1 MYICTYVHILK
12 CRRWRCPN
20 FLNTY
25 SMTVGETESP
35 QAEFGL
41 NRIMYVCMYSE
52 RSGGEGFEGRGMAER
67 EAVQEAASEDQARTR
82 GLGRALRR
90 RVTACTYSLCI
101 QVCNALKANCLPEWK
116 LVSFLSD
123 SMCKSYIEEQLPAR
137 TETCLLTKQIKSQCS
152 AKARRHKTQ
161 KRQSK
166 TNSLRSP
173 AN

>member
-1 MYICTYVHILK
+1 MKLSRHRLSSGST
-12 CRRWRCPN
+12 
-20 FLNTY
+20 
-25 SMTVGETESP
+25 
-35 QAEFGL
+35 GL
-41 NRIMYVCMYSE
+41 CMYVCMYSE

-137 TETCLLTKQIKSQCS
+137 TETCLLTKQIKSQCF